1 MGGGKEALRHPDIQ
15 RERFI
20 SGTASNGLR
29 FEGYIDTETNIVTN
43 FYPVI
48 E

>member
-1 MGGGKEALRHPDIQ
+1 MENPDI
-15 RERFI
+15 RKDRFI

-29 FEGYIDTETNIVTN
+29 FEGYIDTNIVTN